1 MISRLR
7 GNREVKSECND
18 KINSLSNSTLQNE
31 KTEEHVNV
39 QNHQRNDRNLP
50 SNIDKEQPDET
61 SKSTINDNSVGL
73 SDSTYAVNIN
83 EQLRTPEIPPEIETT
98 LSTPS
103 SVSSSPHQLPTTS
116 LETLSTSVSQL
127 LQKENNSED
136 KNVTNVTNDLY
147 LRITLIGDITHIF
160 RLAVDRLTQV
170 YSFLLR
176 AGVGSLDKYIEVNNH
191 SEQVVI
197 GNSDKVRILYCS

>member
-1 MISRLR
+1 MTDIK
-7 GNREVKSECND
+7 NEVKDN
-18 KINSLSNSTLQNE
+18 
-31 KTEEHVNV
+31 
-39 QNHQRNDRNLP
+39 QRNDPNLS
-50 SNIDKEQPDET
+50 SNIDKEQPDEN
-61 SKSTINDNSVGL
+61 SNSNINDNSVGL

-83 EQLRTPEIPPEIETT
+83 EQSKTPEIPLEIETT
-98 LSTPS
+98 LSTSS

-160 RLAVDRLTQV
+160 RLAVDRIPSGPKDRDELSDWRHLRTSVSVEVGTQ
-170 YSFLLR
+170 LLFR
-176 AGVGSLDKYIEVNNH
+176 PVDRGSIT
-191 SEQVVI
+191 
-197 GNSDKVRILYCS
+197 SDD